1 MPERTL
7 AIVFRN
13 PQPKRTPIH
22 TEFYLFRR
30 DGSCTRIDCGNEAT
44 CIDPDSHRSL

>member
-30 DGSCTRIDCGNEAT
+30 DGSCTRIDYGNEA
-44 CIDPDSHRSL
+44 DSQRPE